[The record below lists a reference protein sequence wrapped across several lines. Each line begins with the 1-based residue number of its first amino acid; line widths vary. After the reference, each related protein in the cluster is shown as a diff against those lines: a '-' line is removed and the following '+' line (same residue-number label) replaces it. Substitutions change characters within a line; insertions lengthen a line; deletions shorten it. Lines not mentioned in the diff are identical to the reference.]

1 MWRYA
6 AAPDS
11 PRCSNPELSRIVN
24 RELTRKSLEVSVM
37 KRSLIAI
44 ARVAVGAAAVLVIAA
59 IGSAAANSTQQSS
72 ATAPAKEI
80 ARFQE
85 ELAKAGYV
93 VQEGQVGIYDFD
105 LAYCSNVIWT
115 ADWPNP
121 RSPYISAAMPPVPG
135 QPVANSGPNEYRLRE
150 DEAVVAIGM
159 TPPPVAYFSFNMHM
173 FRGSLINSVGP
184 PLLWIPVGDPINNGM
199 VRTAGPTPYNQPF
212 AAVFTGHRRTQTDV
226 HAMLR
231 KAGLQQ
237 AINDQALP
245 PALFRL
251 GLDPGP
257 DPLNRRTD
265 AVAFAMRT
273 AVAENQQALDEYLA
287 GFNNPVAQRPI
298 RMFRVRPLA
307 SGHDQI
313 APVFAPDPLPVPPLR
328 VAGTG
333 TTELDLFPT
342 LLLLKERII
351 AAHPGYTATDLP
363 VDPLFEQPYPGLQRT
378 KGWLILPPG
387 QLGVAG
393 ATSDATYLGSGD
405 FTLPSGA
412 FLVAY
417 GAHHRATGKASY
429 SSVSVYA
436 DPVATVGLATVQS
449 PKLQDSARDY
459 INDQPK
465 ADMFYAWTFTRGT
478 TGGSHVSQL
487 LASDYC
493 QTNYPGTSRAV
504 DLNTLRIIVRSYMD
518 PATKTR
524 PAEPEMLF
532 DRLLMF
538 TPN

>member
-1 MWRYA
+1 
-6 AAPDS
+6 
-11 PRCSNPELSRIVN
+11 
-24 RELTRKSLEVSVM
+24 M
-37 KRSLIAI
+37 KRLFMSP
-44 ARVAVGAAAVLVIAA
+44 VAVRVVVVLVIAA
-59 IGSAAANSTQQSS
+59 TGAAGANSVRSAQQSS
-72 ATAPAKEI
+72 AAAPAKEI
-80 ARFQE
+80 ARFQA

-105 LAYCSNVIWT
+105 LAYCSNVVWT

-135 QPVANSGPNEYRLRE
+135 QPVPNSGPNEYRLRE

-184 PLLWIPVGDPINNGM
+184 PLLWIPVGDPINNGS

-212 AAVFTGHRRTQTDV
+212 AAVFTGHRRTQAEV
-226 HAMLR
+226 HQMLR
-231 KAGLQQ
+231 NAGLQQ

-257 DPLNRRTD
+257 DPQNRRTD
-265 AVAFAMRT
+265 AFAFAMRT

-287 GFNNPVAQRPI
+287 GFSNAVAQRPI

-333 TTELDLFPT
+333 TTELDLAPT
-342 LLLLKERII
+342 LELLKQRIV
-351 AAHPGYTATDLP
+351 AAYPAYKATDLQ
-363 VDPLFEQPYPGLQRT
+363 VDPLFEDPYPGLQRA

-387 QLGVAG
+387 QDGVAG
-393 ATSDATYLGSGD
+393 ATSDAMYLGSGN
-405 FTLPSGA
+405 FTLPGGA

-436 DPVATVGLATVQS
+436 DRVATVGLATVQS
-449 PKLQDSARDY
+449 PKIQGSARDY
-459 INDQPK
+459 INDQPN
-465 ADMFYAWTFTRGT
+465 ADMFYAWTFTRGASA
-478 TGGSHVSQL
+478 GAHVTKL
-487 LASDYC
+487 LASEYC
-493 QTNYPGTSRAV
+493 QTNYPGTNRAV
-504 DLNTLRIIVRSYMD
+504 DLNTLRIIFRAYME
-518 PATKTR
+518 PATRTH
-524 PAEPEMLF
+524 PAEPEMLM